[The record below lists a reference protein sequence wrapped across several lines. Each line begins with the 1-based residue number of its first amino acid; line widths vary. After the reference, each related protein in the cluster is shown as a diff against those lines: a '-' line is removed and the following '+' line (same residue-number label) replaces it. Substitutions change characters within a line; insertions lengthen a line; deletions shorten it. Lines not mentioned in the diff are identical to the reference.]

1 MSPRV
6 SFQMPMGGWTKWN
19 SKSKLALDLEAM
31 LRTGLL
37 DGKSSLEIQMEHPA
51 YQIFN
56 PTNFLNNVSRLQSK
70 LGLESA
76 ATVTFASPQV
86 VPSNSPPPS
95 FVQAHPCL
103 ESQAMQ
109 PPHDP
114 RSMSSLMV
122 AVRSKQGQHG
132 NVSLGTD
139 DDRFRPSGHL
149 KLELP
154 YIMDEWSDGEHSF
167 LSFQIAQ
174 LAGPPMKWYVS
185 TDGKSLI
192 GDYKAS
198 RNLVDPEKAL
208 SGFVDKNK
216 KKLYEKMHGRYV
228 ARKLLAREMRDDEME
243 QVLMR
248 QVIHL
253 PFPCE
258 TRFIVKEKKDLH
270 YVKFSNG
277 EVFLFL
283 HLVEVGG
290 HPETAPC
297 PTPAVPSPPASIL
310 FVSNSVAPDMDELT
324 HNVSEWG
331 GVSVP
336 TARQSQHSRGG
347 SRMEWTWRTATES
360 NMPNSP
366 KLPSSVQEV
375 FCEVSEPNPMGNAV
389 TSEETHG
396 NAVAGAAAASAVAQP
411 PVDTASLASSRT
423 NKHRR
428 TRHASSGQSHRSAGS
443 VSVPPP

>member
-1 MSPRV
+1 MC
-6 SFQMPMGGWTKWN
+6 
-19 SKSKLALDLEAM
+19 
-31 LRTGLL
+31 TGLL
-37 DGKSSLEIQMEHPA
+37 DMKSALMIQMEHPA

-56 PTNFLNNVSRLQSK
+56 LTNFPNNVSHLLSK

-76 ATVTFASPQV
+76 TTVTFSSPQV
-86 VPSNSPPPS
+86 VPSHSPPPS

-109 PPHDP
+109 PLHDP
-114 RSMSSLMV
+114 HSLLSLLV
-122 AVRSKQGQHG
+122 TVRSKQCQHS

-139 DDRFRPSGHL
+139 DNHFRPSGHL

-192 GDYKAS
+192 GDYRAP
-198 RNLVDPEKAL
+198 RNWVDLEKAL
-208 SGFVDKNK
+208 SGFVGKNK
-216 KKLYEKMHGRYV
+216 KKLYEKMHGKYV
-228 ARKLLAREMRDDEME
+228 VRKLSVREMCDDKTE
-243 QVLMR
+243 QVLMH

-258 TRFIVKEKKDLH
+258 TRYIVKEKKDLH

-290 HPETAPC
+290 HPNIAPC
-297 PTPAVPSPPASIL
+297 PPPAVPAPPASIL
-310 FVSNSVAPDMDELT
+310 YVSNSVAPDIDELT

-331 GVSVP
+331 GVLFLLLVKVSILVVE
-336 TARQSQHSRGG
+336 AGWNGHGRLLQNQICQILLNHQILFKRCFV
-347 SRMEWTWRTATES
+347 
-360 NMPNSP
+360 
-366 KLPSSVQEV
+366 KFPSLILW
-375 FCEVSEPNPMGNAV
+375 
-389 TSEETHG
+389 ET
-396 NAVAGAAAASAVAQP
+396 
-411 PVDTASLASSRT
+411 
-423 NKHRR
+423 
-428 TRHASSGQSHRSAGS
+428 
-443 VSVPPP
+443 